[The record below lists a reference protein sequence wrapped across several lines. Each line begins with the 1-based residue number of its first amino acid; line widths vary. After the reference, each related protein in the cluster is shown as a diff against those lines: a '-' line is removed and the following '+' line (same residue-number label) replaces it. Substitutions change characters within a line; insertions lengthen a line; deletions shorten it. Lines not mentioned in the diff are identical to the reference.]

1 MGPRSRLS
9 PEIARQRA
17 ERAAEVLAAD
27 PRVRLVFFFGSAADP
42 ERTLPVGDV
51 DLAIL
56 TDRPL
61 DLYEFLGLQGDAALA
76 AGGDVDLVLLND
88 APVVLA
94 HEVTQTGRCLYADP
108 AELETDFVTRTHMK
122 YLDFKY
128 YLDLQWRLLG
138 ERQEERRRGL
148 SN

>member
-1 MGPRSRLS
+1 MGPTSRLS
-9 PEIARQRA
+9 VEVACQRA
-17 ERAAEVLAAD
+17 EKAAKFLAAD

-56 TDRPL
+56 TDRSL
-61 DLYEFLGLQGDAALA
+61 DLYELLALQGDAALA
-76 AGGDVDLVLLND
+76 AGGDVDLILLND

-94 HEVTQTGRCLYADP
+94 HEVAETGQCLYADP
-108 AELETDFVTRTHMK
+108 PEAETDFVVRAYMK
-122 YLDFKY
+122 YFDFKY
-128 YLDLQWRLLG
+128 YLDLQWRLMK

-148 SN
+148 PG